1 LMLKLPPVTLRMYPP
16 FRTPVTCNVI
26 VPEAVPLVARSP
38 TTHHPPATLVR
49 VMVWPSVSWIFC
61 EAMVADCCSSW
72 EVLVFCGADG
82 EAAIAGYAK
91 SRAITAN
98 APTMDAIA
106 IFFVFILVR
115 AFLCAVDI

>member
-1 LMLKLPPVTLRMYPP
+1 MMLKLPPVTLMMYPP

-26 VPEAVPLVARSP
+26 VPVAVPLSARSP
-38 TTHHPPATLVR
+38 MTHHPPATLDR

-61 EAMVADCCSSW
+61 EAMVTDCCSSLDGL
-72 EVLVFCGADG
+72 VLCEADG
-82 EAAIAGYAK
+82 EAAIAGYAT

-115 AFLCAVDI
+115 ALLCALGI